1 MSSTFQILLVVLS
14 FVMSLVITG
23 FLIQLPNFLPD
34 VPNQRSLHQ
43 RVTPRG
49 GGLSFCLT
57 FLLFLGLI
65 LWLYPESRTGT
76 LWALLVGGG
85 LIGALGLLDD
95 AFELPALTRRSV
107 EFAVSLAVCAFF
119 GPDRMSVIGIF
130 EISGWPVLFVQVIWL
145 LACINFFNFMD
156 GMDGLATTQAWFIAL
171 AFGAALW
178 LDLAAQ
184 LGPGHSIGDAF
195 AALHDGPFAGA
206 VAALAGLA
214 GSGPRSDTLT
224 GWQSPA
230 VYQTLAALLFALAAG
245 LLGFLVWN
253 LPPARIYK
261 GDAGYHFLGIT
272 LGFLAIAFPWDSTAL
287 PTGIAIAWTLDQ
299 PPARFADMQLMTLL
313 WMPFLLDPLLTL
325 IYRLRRG
332 ENPLRAH
339 REHCYQLLYQ
349 RGWSAARV
357 VLLYAMVNV
366 SMLIPAALKWL
377 GQTNQ
382 VVLACA
388 GALILVYSYG
398 HARIARSAG
407 LI

>member
-1 MSSTFQILLVVLS
+1 MSSTFQILLVALS
-14 FVMSLVITG
+14 FVLSLVITG
-23 FLIQLPNFLPD
+23 FLILLPNFLPD

-49 GGLSFCLT
+49 GGLSFSLT

-65 LWLYPESRTGT
+65 LWLYPENRTPT
-76 LWALLVGGG
+76 LWALLIGGG
-85 LIGALGLLDD
+85 LIGGLGLVDD
-95 AFELPALTRRSV
+95 AFALPALTRLSI
-107 EFAVSLAVCAFF
+107 EFTVALVVCALF

-130 EISGWPVLFVQVIWL
+130 EISGWPVLFVQVLWL
-145 LACINFFNFMD
+145 LVCINFFNFMD

-178 LDLAAQ
+178 LDLATQ
-184 LGPGHSIGDAF
+184 LGSGHSFGNAF
-195 AALHDGPFAGA
+195 AYLNDGPIASA
-206 VAALAGLA
+206 SDSSSLA
-214 GSGPRSDTLT
+214 

-253 LPPARIYK
+253 LPPARIFM
-261 GDAGYHFLGIT
+261 GDAGSHFLGFT
-272 LGFLAIAFPWDSTAL
+272 LGFLAIAFPWDATAL
-287 PTGIAIAWTLDQ
+287 PTGITIARTLDQ
-299 PPARFADMQLMTLL
+299 APARFADMQLMTLL

-349 RGWSAARV
+349 RGWSVARV
-357 VLLYAMVNV
+357 VFLYAAINA
-366 SMLIPAALKWL
+366 SMLLPAALKWT

-388 GALILVYSYG
+388 GLLVLGYSYA
-398 HARIARSAG
+398 HLRIARSAG
-407 LI
+407 LV